1 MIGNVLMALGEYR
14 FSIATAAYQKLE
26 RNTAW
31 RWASQDRIGVP
42 PGKQYIGPGDDTLS
56 LDGDIFPGYR
66 GGMGQVDSMRSQ
78 AGLGQPLPLTT
89 GFGKYLGLWCIT
101 SIREGQEALMSDG
114 APRKMSFT
122 IELEAYA

>member
-1 MIGNVLMALGEYR
+1 MQSNVLMALGDFR

-31 RWASQDRIGVP
+31 RWASQDRIGAP
-42 PGKQYIGPGDDTLS
+42 PGKQYIGPGEDAIS
-56 LDGDIFPGYR
+56 LDGDIYPGYR
-66 GGMGQVDSMRSQ
+66 GGMGQVDQMRVQ

-101 SIREGQEALMSDG
+101 SIKEGQEYLMSDG